1 MRNSVA
7 LRLALGFMAVVAL
20 SLGLALYQLQN
31 FYQAM
36 GYLDAIT
43 RHDTQVNDKITDII
57 QIRYQLRSLREIALA
72 DAALASAGLVPPQQ
86 GERRVDRYVA
96 EARVLVRRIE
106 ELRGLAAGFS
116 NIGISAERRTM
127 WGELTVLAQ
136 RMEGDARPLVE
147 RGASLVGLLRENRL
161 SEAVRMRTAMEET
174 QTRLEDGIQLSREL
188 VTRMTASGRADIQAQ
203 FDGAI
208 RAAIAAITA
217 VILTAAAAAWVIGRS
232 ISASMEAFIGFV
244 QQVGQGDLTRR
255 MPDVGSGELARLGS
269 HLNAMTWSL
278 REVASQTRAAAEEV
292 NASTAEIRASAQE
305 QAAAVAEQLSA
316 IEETNATL
324 TEITHSGAQI
334 TSRAQVVERNAQ
346 SVVDSSATGLRAVEE
361 GAEAMDAIRDQV
373 ETVARTIISLSERT
387 QAIGEIILTV
397 NAIAERSHLVALN
410 ASIEAAAA
418 GEHGRTFSVVAA
430 EIKRLADQARDAT
443 GRVRANLGEI
453 QQGIS
458 STVLLTEEAAKRVE
472 VGRRQGA
479 ATEELIRALAGNL
492 QESVQAFQQIVA
504 ATNQHHI
511 GLEQV
516 TQALQSIRHAASQTA
531 STTRQ
536 LEGMAGNLSTL
547 SEQLID
553 AVRNYRL

>member
-7 LRLALGFMAVVAL
+7 LRLALGFMAVVVL
-20 SLGLALYQLQN
+20 SLGLALYQLRSFQ
-31 FYQAM
+31 QVM
-36 GYLDAIT
+36 GFLDAIT
-43 RHDTQVNDKITDII
+43 RYDTQVTSKLTDII
-57 QIRYQLRSLREIALA
+57 LTRAQLHSLREISLA
-72 DAALASAGLVPPQQ
+72 DAALASARLLPQQQ
-86 GERRVDRYVA
+86 GERPADRYVE
-96 EARVLVRRIE
+96 EARVLVGQIE
-106 ELRGLAAGFS
+106 ELRRLAAGFS
-116 NIGISAERRTM
+116 GSGMSAERRKM
-127 WGELTVLAQ
+127 WGELADLGE
-136 RMEGDARPLVE
+136 RMENDARPLVE
-147 RGASLVGLLRENRL
+147 LGATLISRVRENRL
-161 SEAVRMRTAMEET
+161 PEAVQMRATMEGL
-174 QTRLEDGIQLSREL
+174 QMRLEDSIHRSRDL
-188 VTRMTASGRADIQAQ
+188 VTRMTASGRTDIQEH

-208 RAAIAAITA
+208 RTATIAIVA

-232 ISASMEAFIGFV
+232 ISGSIEAFIGFV
-244 QQVGQGDLTRR
+244 QQVGQGDLTQR
-255 MPDVGSGELARLGS
+255 MPDVGGGELARLGS

-292 NASTAEIRASAQE
+292 NASTAQIRASAQE
-305 QAAAVAEQLSA
+305 QAAAMAQQLSA
-316 IEETNATL
+316 IEQTNATL

-334 TSRAQVVERNAQ
+334 TSRAQVVERSAQ
-346 SVVDSSATGLRAVEE
+346 SVVDSSTTGLRAVEE
-361 GAEAMDAIRDQV
+361 GAEAMDSIRDQV

-430 EIKRLADQARDAT
+430 EIKRLADQAREAT

-472 VGRRQGA
+472 AGRRQGA

-516 TQALQSIRHAASQTA
+516 MQALQSIRHASSQTA
-531 STTRQ
+531 STTRE
-536 LEGMAGNLSTL
+536 LEGMAGNLSNL
-547 SEQLID
+547 SEQLVD

>member
-7 LRLALGFMAVVAL
+7 LRLAFGFLAVVVL
-20 SLGLALYQLQN
+20 SLGLALYQLRS
-31 FYQAM
+31 FHQAM
-36 GYLDAIT
+36 AFLDAIT
-43 RHDTQVNDKITDII
+43 QYDNQVADKLTDII
-57 QIRYQLRSLREIALA
+57 QLRAQLRSLREFSLA
-72 DAALASAGLVPPQQ
+72 NAALASARMLQQQ
-86 GERRVDRYVA
+86 GTIPADRYVA
-96 EARVLVRRIE
+96 EARVLVRQIE
-106 ELRGLAAGFS
+106 ELRRLAVGVSGAGVS
-116 NIGISAERRTM
+116 PERRKM
-127 WGELTVLAQ
+127 WEELADLAQ
-136 RMEGDARPLVE
+136 QMENDAIPLLE
-147 RGASLVGLLRENRL
+147 RGGALFESLREGRL
-161 SEAVRMRTAMEET
+161 AEAVQIRSTMEDL
-174 QTRLEDGIQLSREL
+174 QLRLDASFQRSRD
-188 VTRMTASGRADIQAQ
+188 VVARMTNSGRADIQVQ
-203 FDGAI
+203 FDDAI
-208 RAAIAAITA
+208 RTAIVAIVA

-232 ISASMEAFIGFV
+232 ISVSMEAFIGFV

-255 MPDVGSGELARLGS
+255 MPDIGGGELARLGG

-278 REVASQTRAAAEEV
+278 REVASQTRAVAEEV

-334 TSRAQVVERNAQ
+334 TSRAQGIERTAQGVVN
-346 SVVDSSATGLRAVEE
+346 SSATGLRAVEE
-361 GAEAMDAIRDQV
+361 GAEAMDAIREQV

-458 STVLLTEEAAKRVE
+458 STVLLTEEAGKRVE
-472 VGRRQGA
+472 IGRRQAA
-479 ATEELIRALAGNL
+479 ATEQLIRTLAANL

-516 TQALQSIRHAASQTA
+516 MQALQSIRQAASETA
-531 STTRQ
+531 STTRE
-536 LEGMAGNLSTL
+536 LEGMAGNLNTL
-547 SEQLID
+547 SEQMID